1 MLIFKVLLVFIAV
14 TLADCLPVAFI
25 QNGILSQKLFYQTWK
40 KTPHNSDMRIDVYVN
55 IHY

>member
-40 KTPHNSDMRIDVYVN
+40 THNSDMRIDVYVN